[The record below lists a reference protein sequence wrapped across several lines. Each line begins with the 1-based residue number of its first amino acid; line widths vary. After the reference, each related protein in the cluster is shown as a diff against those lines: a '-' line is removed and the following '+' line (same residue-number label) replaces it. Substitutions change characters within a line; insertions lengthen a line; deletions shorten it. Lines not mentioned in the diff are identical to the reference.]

1 MRRNLS
7 AIQDKMAEATYDTKA
22 DARGKESR
30 ELYYDSYFG
39 LHAAKIGPGELYASK
54 RNILIVT
61 VLGSCVSVCMM
72 DPIAR
77 IGGMNHF
84 MLPDRAGNTTLLNAP
99 ARYGAHAMEMLINN
113 LLSMGARRE
122 RLEAK
127 VFGAGR
133 VLTGM
138 SDVGAR
144 NAQFALEHLER
155 ERIPVK
161 ARDVG
166 GVNAR
171 KVYLFVE
178 TGRVLVKRINQLRND
193 TVINRERA
201 YAVEIGSEHITG
213 SDIELFGD

>member
-1 MRRNLS
+1 
-7 AIQDKMAEATYDTKA
+7 MARATTYDT
-22 DARGKESR
+22 DSGTPGNGSR

-54 RNILIVT
+54 RNIMIVT
-61 VLGSCVSVCMM
+61 VLGSCVSACLQ
-72 DPIAR
+72 DPVSR

-84 MLPDRAGNTTLLNAP
+84 MLPDRSGNNTLLSEP

-133 VLTGM
+133 VLAGM

-144 NAQFALEHLER
+144 NAQFALNYLER
-155 ERIPVK
+155 ERIPVR

-166 GVNAR
+166 GENAR
-171 KVYLFVE
+171 KVYQFVE
-178 TGRVLVKRINQLRND
+178 TGRILVKEINKLRND
-193 TVINRERA
+193 TVISRERA
-201 YAVEIGSEHITG
+201 YATEIGNKRISG
-213 SDIELFGD
+213 GDIEMFAE

>member
-1 MRRNLS
+1 M
-7 AIQDKMAEATYDTKA
+7 TKA
-22 DARGKESR
+22 NFQSNAASPGSGTR

-61 VLGSCVSVCMM
+61 VLGSCVSVCLR
-72 DPIAR
+72 DPVAR

-84 MLPDRAGNTTLLNAP
+84 MLPDRAESSSLLSEP

-113 LLSMGARRE
+113 LLSMGAQRS

-127 VFGAGR
+127 TFGAGR
-133 VLTGM
+133 VLPGM

-144 NAQFALEHLER
+144 NAQFALEYLER

-161 ARDVG
+161 ASDVG
-166 GVNAR
+166 GEHAR
-171 KVYLFVE
+171 KVYMFVE
-178 TGRVLVKRINQLRND
+178 TGRVLVKEITQLRND
-193 TVINRERA
+193 TVIKRERA
-201 YAVEIGSEHITG
+201 YAVEIGAKRITSG
-213 SDIELFGD
+213 DIELFGQ

>member
-1 MRRNLS
+1 MS
-7 AIQDKMAEATYDTKA
+7 
-22 DARGKESR
+22 GKDSR

-39 LHAAKIGPGELYASK
+39 LHAAKIGPGDLYASK

-61 VLGSCVSVCMM
+61 VLGSCVSACLR
-72 DPIAR
+72 DPLAQ

-84 MLPDRAGNTTLLNAP
+84 MLPERAGNSTLLSEP

-133 VLTGM
+133 VLPGM

-144 NAQFALEHLER
+144 NAQFALDYLER

-166 GVNAR
+166 GEHAR

-178 TGRVLVKRINQLRND
+178 TGRVLVKEINQLRND
-193 TVINRERA
+193 TVLNRERA
-201 YAVEIGSEHITG
+201 YAVEIGEKKITG
-213 SDIELFGD
+213 GGIEMFGE

>member
-1 MRRNLS
+1 
-7 AIQDKMAEATYDTKA
+7 MAKVTFEKDSGAT
-22 DARGKESR
+22 GKDSR
-30 ELYYDSYFG
+30 ELYFDSYFG

-61 VLGSCVSVCMM
+61 VLGSCVSACLM
-72 DPIAR
+72 DPVAH

-84 MLPDRAGNTTLLNAP
+84 MLPDRAGNTTLLSEP

-133 VLTGM
+133 VLAGL

-144 NAQFALEHLER
+144 NAEFALEYLER

-161 ARDVG
+161 ASDVG
-166 GVNAR
+166 GEHAR

-178 TGRVLVKRINQLRND
+178 TGRVLVKEIKHLRND
-193 TVINRERA
+193 TVISRERA
-201 YAVEIGSEHITG
+201 YAVEIGG
-213 SDIELFGD
+213 KRVAGGDVELFAE

>member
-1 MRRNLS
+1 
-7 AIQDKMAEATYDTKA
+7 MAQAPFQTGAKVQ
-22 DARGKESR
+22 GNGSR

-54 RNILIVT
+54 RDILIVT
-61 VLGSCVSVCMM
+61 VLGSCVSVCLT
-72 DPIAR
+72 DPVTR

-84 MLPDRAGNTTLLNAP
+84 MLPERAESSTLLSEP

-113 LLSMGARRE
+113 LLSMGAQRS

-133 VLTGM
+133 VLPGM

-144 NAQFALEHLER
+144 NSQFALEYLER
-155 ERIPVK
+155 ERIAVK

-166 GVNAR
+166 GVHAR
-171 KVYLFVE
+171 KVYMFVE
-178 TGRVLVKRINQLRND
+178 TGRVLVKEILQLRND
-193 TVINRERA
+193 TVMSRERA
-201 YAVEIGSEHITG
+201 YAVEIAAKRIASG
-213 SDIELFGD
+213 DIELFGV

>member
-1 MRRNLS
+1 
-7 AIQDKMAEATYDTKA
+7 MANNDSKFDGDRTANGA
-22 DARGKESR
+22 ASR

-39 LHAAKIGPGELYASK
+39 LHAAKIGPGELYASR

-61 VLGSCVSVCMM
+61 VLGSCVSVCLR
-72 DPIAR
+72 DPVAR

-84 MLPDRAGNTTLLNAP
+84 MLPERMGGTKLVSEP

-113 LLSMGARRE
+113 LLSMGAQRE

-133 VLTGM
+133 VLPGM

-144 NAQFALEHLER
+144 NAEFALEYLER

-161 ARDVG
+161 ARDIG
-166 GVNAR
+166 GNNAR
-171 KVYLFVE
+171 KVYMFIE
-178 TGRVLVKRINQLRND
+178 PGRVLVKEIFHLRND
-193 TVINRERA
+193 TVLDRERA
-201 YAVEIGSEHITG
+201 YAVEIGARRITAG
-213 SDIELFGD
+213 DIELFRNP

>member
-1 MRRNLS
+1 M
-7 AIQDKMAEATYDTKA
+7 
-22 DARGKESR
+22 ESGVPGNGGR

-39 LHAAKIGPGELYASK
+39 LHAVKIGPGELYASR

-61 VLGSCVSVCMM
+61 VLGSCVSACLR
-72 DPIAR
+72 DPAAR
-77 IGGMNHF
+77 VGGMNHF
-84 MLPDRAGNTTLLNAP
+84 MLPEHSGNNTLLSEP

-113 LLSMGARRE
+113 LLSMGARRD

-144 NAQFALEHLER
+144 NAQFALDYLER

-166 GVNAR
+166 GENAR

-178 TGRVLVKRINQLRND
+178 TGRVLVKEINKLRND
-193 TVINRERA
+193 TVISRERA
-201 YAVEIGSEHITG
+201 YASEIGNKRISG
-213 SDIELFGD
+213 GDIELFAE

>member
-1 MRRNLS
+1 MTTAS
-7 AIQDKMAEATYDTKA
+7 YQAGAPGT
-22 DARGKESR
+22 GSR

-61 VLGSCVSVCMM
+61 VLGSCVSVCLR
-72 DPIAR
+72 DPVAR

-84 MLPDRAGNTTLLNAP
+84 MLPDRAENSSLLSEP

-113 LLSMGARRE
+113 LLSMGAQRG

-133 VLTGM
+133 VLPGM
-138 SDVGAR
+138 TDVGAR
-144 NAQFALEHLER
+144 NAQFALEYLER
-155 ERIPVK
+155 ERIAVK

-166 GVNAR
+166 GEQAR
-171 KVYLFVE
+171 KVYLFIE
-178 TGRVLVKRINQLRND
+178 TGRVLVKEITQLRND

-201 YAVEIGSEHITG
+201 YAVQIGAKRIVS
-213 SDIELFGD
+213 SDVELFAQ

>member
-1 MRRNLS
+1 
-7 AIQDKMAEATYDTKA
+7 MAKATYDTESGA
-22 DARGKESR
+22 PGNGSR

-61 VLGSCVSVCMM
+61 VLGSCVSACLI
-72 DPIAR
+72 DPVAR
-77 IGGMNHF
+77 IAGMNHF
-84 MLPDRAGNTTLLNAP
+84 MLPERSGSQTLLSEP

-133 VLTGM
+133 VLAGM

-144 NAQFALEHLER
+144 NAQFALEYLER
-155 ERIPVK
+155 ERIPVR

-166 GVNAR
+166 GDNAR

-178 TGRVLVKRINQLRND
+178 SGRVLVKEINQLRND
-193 TVINRERA
+193 TVVNRERA
-201 YAVEIGSEHITG
+201 YASEIGGKRISG
-213 SDIELFGD
+213 GDVELFGD

>member
-1 MRRNLS
+1 
-7 AIQDKMAEATYDTKA
+7 MARAPTYDRQTGA
-22 DARGKESR
+22 PGKDSR

-61 VLGSCVSVCMM
+61 VLGSCVSACLR
-72 DPIAR
+72 DPVAR

-84 MLPDRAGNTTLLNAP
+84 MLPDRAGNNTTLLSEP

-133 VLTGM
+133 VLAGM

-144 NAQFALEHLER
+144 NAQFALEYLER
-155 ERIPVK
+155 ERIPVH

-166 GVNAR
+166 GESAR

-178 TGRVLVKRINQLRND
+178 TGRVLVKEINELRND
-193 TVINRERA
+193 TVLNRERA
-201 YAVEIGSEHITG
+201 YATAIGGKRISG
-213 SDIELFGD
+213 GDVELFGV

>member
-1 MRRNLS
+1 MSTARP
-7 AIQDKMAEATYDTKA
+7 ITYDTDSGA
-22 DARGKESR
+22 PGKGSR

-39 LHAAKIGPGELYASK
+39 IHAAKIGPGELYASK

-61 VLGSCVSVCMM
+61 VLGSCVSACVM
-72 DPIAR
+72 DPVAR

-84 MLPDRAGNTTLLNAP
+84 MLPDRTDSKSLVSEP

-133 VLTGM
+133 VLANM

-144 NAQFALEHLER
+144 NAQFALEYLER
-155 ERIPVK
+155 ERIPVR

-166 GVNAR
+166 GEHAR
-171 KVYLFVE
+171 KVYLFVD
-178 TGRVLVKRINQLRND
+178 TGKVLVKEINQLRND
-193 TVINRERA
+193 TVLSRERA
-201 YAVEIGSEHITG
+201 YASAIGSKRISSG
-213 SDIELFGD
+213 DIELFAE

>member
-1 MRRNLS
+1 MT
-7 AIQDKMAEATYDTKA
+7 QVPFQA
-22 DARGKESR
+22 DAGKDATGNASR

-54 RNILIVT
+54 RNIMIVT
-61 VLGSCVSVCMM
+61 VLGSCVSACLT
-72 DPIAR
+72 DPVVR

-84 MLPDRAGNTTLLNAP
+84 MLPERAGNSSLLSEP

-113 LLSMGARRE
+113 LLSMGAQRN
-122 RLEAK
+122 RLQAK

-133 VLTGM
+133 VLPGM

-144 NAQFALEHLER
+144 NAQFALEYLER

-161 ARDVG
+161 AHDVG
-166 GVNAR
+166 GGNAR
-171 KVYLFVE
+171 KVYMFVE
-178 TGRVLVKRINQLRND
+178 TGRVLVKDIRQLHND

-201 YAVEIGSEHITG
+201 YAVEIGGKRITSG
-213 SDIELFGD
+213 EIELFGE

>member
-1 MRRNLS
+1 M
-7 AIQDKMAEATYDTKA
+7 
-22 DARGKESR
+22 ESGVPGNGGR

-39 LHAAKIGPGELYASK
+39 LHAVKIGPGELYASR

-61 VLGSCVSVCMM
+61 VLGSCVSACLR
-72 DPIAR
+72 DPAAR
-77 IGGMNHF
+77 VGGMNHF
-84 MLPDRAGNTTLLNAP
+84 MLPEHSGNNTLLSEP

-113 LLSMGARRE
+113 LLSMGARRD

-144 NAQFALEHLER
+144 NAQFALDYLER

-166 GVNAR
+166 GENAR

-178 TGRVLVKRINQLRND
+178 TGRVLVKEINKLHND
-193 TVINRERA
+193 TVISRERA
-201 YAVEIGSEHITG
+201 YASEIGNKRISG
-213 SDIELFGD
+213 GDIELFAE

>member
-1 MRRNLS
+1 MAKVSHSAGANLTG
-7 AIQDKMAEATYDTKA
+7 Q
-22 DARGKESR
+22 GSR

-61 VLGSCVSVCMM
+61 VLGSCVSACLM
-72 DPIAR
+72 DPVAQ

-84 MLPDRAGNTTLLNAP
+84 MLPERGGSSTTLVGEP

-133 VLTGM
+133 VLPGM

-144 NAQFALEHLER
+144 NAQFALEYLER

-166 GVNAR
+166 GQHAR

-178 TGRVLVKRINQLRND
+178 TGRVLVKEITELRND
-193 TVINRERA
+193 TVISRERA
-201 YAVEIGSEHITG
+201 YAVQIREKKITG
-213 SDIELFGD
+213 GGIELFGE

>member
-1 MRRNLS
+1 
-7 AIQDKMAEATYDTKA
+7 MAL
-22 DARGKESR
+22 GIFQSSPESGGNGGR

-61 VLGSCVSVCMM
+61 VLGSCVSVCLM
-72 DPIAR
+72 DPVLR

-84 MLPDRAGNTTLLNAP
+84 MLPERAGTASLLSEP

-113 LLSMGARRE
+113 LLTMGAQRS
-122 RLEAK
+122 RLVAK

-133 VLTGM
+133 VLPGM

-144 NAQFALEHLER
+144 NAQFALEYLKR
-155 ERIPVK
+155 ENIPVK
-161 ARDVG
+161 AQDVG
-166 GVNAR
+166 GNHAR

-178 TGRVLVKRINQLRND
+178 TGRVLCKEIYQLRND
-193 TVINRERA
+193 TVLNRERA
-201 YAVEIGSEHITG
+201 YAQEIGAQRITSAG
-213 SDIELFGD
+213 VELFRE

>member
-1 MRRNLS
+1 M
-7 AIQDKMAEATYDTKA
+7 I
-22 DARGKESR
+22 RGKIPVGADVAGNEGR

-61 VLGSCVSVCMM
+61 VLGSCVSACLM
-72 DPIAR
+72 DPVVR

-84 MLPDRAGNTTLLNAP
+84 MLPERAGNSTLLSEP

-133 VLTGM
+133 VLPGM

-144 NAQFALEHLER
+144 NAQFALEYLER

-166 GVNAR
+166 GQNAR
-171 KVYLFVE
+171 KVYLFVK
-178 TGRVLVKRINQLRND
+178 TGRVLVKEINQLRND

-201 YAVEIGSEHITG
+201 YAVEMGEKKITG
-213 SDIELFGD
+213 GGIELFGE

>member
-1 MRRNLS
+1 
-7 AIQDKMAEATYDTKA
+7 MAKA
-22 DARGKESR
+22 PFQASTGDGRGGR

-61 VLGSCVSVCMM
+61 VLGSCVSVCLR
-72 DPIAR
+72 DPVAR

-84 MLPDRAGNTTLLNAP
+84 MLPDRAGNASLLSEP

-113 LLSMGARRE
+113 LLSMGAQRG

-133 VLTGM
+133 VLPGM

-144 NAQFALEHLER
+144 NAQFALDYLER

-166 GVNAR
+166 GEHAR
-171 KVYLFVE
+171 KVYQFVE
-178 TGRVLVKRINQLRND
+178 SGRVLVKEITQLRND
-193 TVINRERA
+193 TVINREQA
-201 YAVEIGSEHITG
+201 YAVAIRGKRITSG
-213 SDIELFGD
+213 EIELFGE

>member
-1 MRRNLS
+1 
-7 AIQDKMAEATYDTKA
+7 MAKATYDTDTGA
-22 DARGKESR
+22 PGKGSR

-61 VLGSCVSVCMM
+61 VLGSCVSACLM
-72 DPIAR
+72 DPVAR

-84 MLPDRAGNTTLLNAP
+84 MLPDRAGNTTLLSEP
-99 ARYGAHAMEMLINN
+99 ARYGAHAMEMLINK

-133 VLTGM
+133 VLSGM

-144 NAQFALEHLER
+144 NAQFALEYLER
-155 ERIPVK
+155 ERIPLK

-166 GVNAR
+166 GENAR

-178 TGRVLVKRINQLRND
+178 TGRVLVKEINQLRND

-201 YAVEIGSEHITG
+201 YATEIGAKRIG
-213 SDIELFGD
+213 GGDFELFGDKPLT

>member
-1 MRRNLS
+1 M
-7 AIQDKMAEATYDTKA
+7 TKTNFHP
-22 DARGKESR
+22 DAASPGAGTR

-61 VLGSCVSVCMM
+61 VLGSCVSVCLR
-72 DPIAR
+72 DPVAR

-84 MLPDRAGNTTLLNAP
+84 MLPDRAESSSLLSEP

-113 LLSMGARRE
+113 LLSMGAQRS

-127 VFGAGR
+127 TFGAGR
-133 VLTGM
+133 VLPGM

-144 NAQFALEHLER
+144 NAKFALEYLER

-161 ARDVG
+161 ASDVG
-166 GVNAR
+166 GEHAR
-171 KVYLFVE
+171 KVYMFVE
-178 TGRVLVKRINQLRND
+178 TGRVLVKEITQLRND

-201 YAVEIGSEHITG
+201 YAVEIGAKRIASG
-213 SDIELFGD
+213 DVELFGE

>member
-1 MRRNLS
+1 MTHASSQAGAAALG
-7 AIQDKMAEATYDTKA
+7 A
-22 DARGKESR
+22 GSR

-61 VLGSCVSVCMM
+61 VLGSCVSVCLR

-84 MLPDRAGNTTLLNAP
+84 MLPDRAGNSSLLSEP

-113 LLSMGARRE
+113 LLSMGAQRS

-133 VLTGM
+133 VLPGM
-138 SDVGAR
+138 TDVGAR
-144 NAQFALEHLER
+144 NAQFAMEYLER
-155 ERIPVK
+155 ERIAVK

-166 GVNAR
+166 GEQAR

-178 TGRVLVKRINQLRND
+178 TGRVLVKEITQLRND
-193 TVINRERA
+193 TVIKRERA
-201 YAVEIGSEHITG
+201 YAVEIGAKRITSG
-213 SDIELFGD
+213 EIELFGE